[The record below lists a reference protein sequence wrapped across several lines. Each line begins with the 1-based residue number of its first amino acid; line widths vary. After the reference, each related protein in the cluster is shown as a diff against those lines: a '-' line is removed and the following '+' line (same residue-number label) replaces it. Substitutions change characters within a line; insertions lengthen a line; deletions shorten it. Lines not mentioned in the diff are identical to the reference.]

1 MCIRDSNIKAKITPR
16 EKDKILFNKVLLF
29 KPSVDQLFLICH
41 RKLNHLGIKDINNKN
56 VKIVPINDKASLLK
70 LLKELAYK
78 RGQFTLSSGQES
90 EHYINCK
97 PVTLSCEGNA
107 LLSTLMVKKLD
118 EGSRAVGGLTLGG
131 DPLVVGVAQRAF
143 YRGGHID
150 ALIVRKNP
158 KDYGTKEVIEGPKP
172 EKGSIVTV
180 LEDVTTTGG
189 SAMKAVNVLRGA
201 GYTVNRVVAIVDRME
216 DHSIWEHNK
225 IEFVSL
231 FTLQDIIN
239 D

>member
-1 MCIRDSNIKAKITPR
+1 MTDLAY
-16 EKDKILFNKVLLF
+16 
-29 KPSVDQLFLICH
+29 
-41 RKLNHLGIKDINNKN
+41 
-56 VKIVPINDKASLLK
+56 KASLLK
-70 LLKELAYK
+70 MLKELAYK
-78 RGQFTLSSGQES
+78 KGQFTLSSGQTS
-90 EHYINCK
+90 SHYINCK

-150 ALIVRKNP
+150 ALIIRKNP

-216 DHSIWEHNK
+216 DHKIWEHNK

-231 FTLQDIIN
+231 FTLQDII
-239 D
+239 DD